1 MGALVRTTRVQN
13 LSVIA
18 AGPLP
23 PNPPALLARPELA
36 TALLALKRQYRWVLV
51 DSPPV
56 AAVTDAL
63 LLAQRADSTLLV
75 VQQNKVDRAMVKRA
89 LAALRK
95 VTPHVLGAVLNAVDV
110 KSKGYYGYGYY
121 GSRRDAKDKRASRSP
136 QARRLQPHA
145 AVPEPEVTDASL
157 V

>member
-1 MGALVRTTRVQN
+1 MAALVRTSRVQN
-13 LSVIA
+13 LSVIP

-23 PNPPALLARPELA
+23 PNPPALLARPELG
-36 TALLALKRQYRWVLV
+36 TALAALKRQYRWVLV

-63 LLAQRADSTLLV
+63 LLAQRADSTILV

-89 LAALRK
+89 LSALRK
-95 VTPHVLGAVLNAVDV
+95 VTPHVIGAVLNAVDV
-110 KSKGYYGYGYY
+110 KTKGYYGYTHY
-121 GSRRDAKDKRASRSP
+121 GSRRDARDRPASRSP
-136 QARRLQPHA
+136 QGRRVQPHA
-145 AVPEPEVTDASL
+145 AIPEPEVTDASL

>member
-1 MGALVRTTRVQN
+1 
-13 LSVIA
+13 VIA

-23 PNPPALLARPELA
+23 PNPPALLARPELSG
-36 TALLALKRQYRWVLV
+36 ALAELKQKYRWVLV

-63 LLAQRADSTLLV
+63 LLAQCADATILV

-95 VTPHVLGAVLNAVDV
+95 VTPNVIGAVLNAVDV
-110 KSKGYYGYGYY
+110 KTKGYYGYGYY
-121 GSRRDAKDKRASRSP
+121 GANKDRRERDRRGSRSP
-136 QARRLQPHA
+136 AAKNSQPHA
-145 AVPEPEVTDASL
+145 AAAPEVTDASF

>member
-1 MGALVRTTRVQN
+1 M
-13 LSVIA
+13 
-18 AGPLP
+18 
-23 PNPPALLARPELA
+23 ARPELGV
-36 TALLALKRQYRWVLV
+36 ALSALKRQYRWVLV

-63 LLAQRADSTLLV
+63 LLAQRADSTILV

-95 VTPHVLGAVLNAVDV
+95 VTPYVIGAVLNAVDV
-110 KSKGYYGYGYY
+110 RTKGYYGYGYY
-121 GSRRDAKDKRASRSP
+121 GSRRGPQDRPASRSP
-136 QARRLQPHA
+136 QGRRVQPHVA
-145 AVPEPEVTDASL
+145 IPEPEVTDVSL

>member
-1 MGALVRTTRVQN
+1 
-13 LSVIA
+13 
-18 AGPLP
+18 
-23 PNPPALLARPELA
+23 
-36 TALLALKRQYRWVLV
+36 VLV

-63 LLAQRADSTLLV
+63 LLAQRADSTILV

-95 VTPHVLGAVLNAVDV
+95 VTPHVIGAVLNAVDV
-110 KSKGYYGYGYY
+110 KTKGYYGYTHY
-121 GSRRDAKDKRASRSP
+121 GSRRDHPRDRPTSRSP
-136 QARRLQPHA
+136 QGRRVQPHA
-145 AVPEPEVTDASL
+145 AIPEPEVTDASL

>member
-1 MGALVRTTRVQN
+1 M
-13 LSVIA
+13 IA

-23 PNPPALLARPELA
+23 PNPPALWRGPSSRRRS
-36 TALLALKRQYRWVLV
+36 LALKRQYRWVLV

-63 LLAQRADSTLLV
+63 LLAQRADSTILV

-95 VTPHVLGAVLNAVDV
+95 VTPHVIGAVLNAVDV

-121 GSRRDAKDKRASRSP
+121 GSRKDPKDKRPSRSP
-136 QARRLQPHA
+136 QGRRVQPHA

>member
-1 MGALVRTTRVQN
+1 
-13 LSVIA
+13 
-18 AGPLP
+18 
-23 PNPPALLARPELA
+23 
-36 TALLALKRQYRWVLV
+36 V

-63 LLAQRADSTLLV
+63 LLAQCADATVLV

-95 VTPHVLGAVLNAVDV
+95 VTPNVVGAVLNAVDV
-110 KSKGYYGYGYY
+110 KAKGYYGYQYY
-121 GSRRDAKDKRASRSP
+121 GSRKERHEKGTARGPAARSP
-136 QARRLQPHA
+136 REEAPA
-145 AVPEPEVTDASL
+145 EVSDASI